1 MNKNKEYNDKINKLE
16 SEKTKMINEN
26 VELVDQVDIL
36 SDKRQYTICLG
47 VPFSMAIC
55 GLASIGTYLLTK
67 NTVGTSVFAG
77 LLGVSACA
85 LSAYDL
91 ILGLNVKKLNKKINN
106 NDIEIDKKED
116 EIDYTKQLLDSYD
129 KANSLNNE
137 EKKEN
142 KTNFVHNN
150 YFSNNKVDTK
160 GKTRTLVHRK
170 G

>member
-1 MNKNKEYNDKINKLE
+1 
-16 SEKTKMINEN
+16 MINEN

-91 ILGLNVKKLNKKINN
+91 ILGLKVKKLNKKINN
-106 NDIEIDKKED
+106 NNNIEIDKKED
-116 EIDYTKQLLDSYD
+116 ELDYTKQLLDSYD

-137 EKKEN
+137 EIKEN

-150 YFSNNKVDTK
+150 YIVNKKVDTK
-160 GKTRTLVHRK
+160 GKTRALVHRK

>member
-106 NDIEIDKKED
+106 NIEIDKKED
-116 EIDYTKQLLDSYD
+116 ELDYTKQLLDSYD

-137 EKKEN
+137 EIKEN

-150 YFSNNKVDTK
+150 YFVNKKVDTK
-160 GKTRTLVHRK
+160 GKTRALVHRK
-170 G
+170 R